1 MNNPQSAS
9 DTAETRPTDPD
20 LKWTGWA
27 LDALRQTVE
36 IDLRAKRV
44 VERQMA
50 IPGETATDAA
60 AVQARLSRSVRLSI
74 AMTERIR
81 TDYLMRRDGRTQS
94 GEQERRQKRREQ
106 APDLVAEAAALP
118 GDAADAERV
127 RAMVRED
134 LVEDE
139 ILDVQID
146 RLSPEEFVRAVCR
159 KIGLPPD
166 PSWVPRGWD
175 EAGGNAPAETV
186 ERRSAEGWPRPPD
199 EAAAG
204 RPMPKPWQPDSS

>member
-1 MNNPQSAS
+1 MNNPQSDSSA
-9 DTAETRPTDPD
+9 TRPTDPD

-27 LDALRQTVE
+27 LEALRETVA

-50 IPGETATDAA
+50 IPGEAAPDAA
-60 AVQARLSRSVRLSI
+60 VVQARLSRSVRLSI

-81 TDYLMRRDGRTQS
+81 TDYLMRRDGRQAS
-94 GEQERRQKRREQ
+94 GEQERRQRRRAQ
-106 APDLVAEAAALP
+106 APDLVAAAAALP
-118 GDAADAERV
+118 GNAEDAERV

-146 RLSPEEFVRAVCR
+146 SLSPQEFVQAVCR

-175 EAGGNAPAETV
+175 EAGEVAPAKTV
-186 ERRSAEGWPRPPD
+186 ERRSAEGWSRPPD

-204 RPMPKPWQPDSS
+204 RSMPKPWRPDSS